1 MNQDY
6 TIRLETKNDY
16 REAEQLTREA
26 FWNVYRPGCLEH
38 YVLHVL
44 RDDPAFVPEL
54 DFVME
59 RDGRL
64 IGHVMYLRSEIHG
77 DDGRVI
83 PIMTF
88 GPISIAPDCKGQGY
102 GIRLL
107 RCSMEA
113 ARKLG
118 AGALAITGNIGF
130 YGKSGFVVASTCGIH
145 YFAQPREA
153 EVPYFLIRELEPGFL
168 GQHCQNHILRP
179 VVIGHIPEKH
189 PSQNGQN
196 QKNDSTSNKPLLAP
210 GHVFASHTPIPPVR
224 IYPTKVSRKIKIR
237 FTPAT
242 QFTR

>member
-88 GPISIAPDCKGQGY
+88 SPISIAPDCKGQGY

-118 AGALAITGNIGF
+118 
-130 YGKSGFVVASTCGIH
+130 KSQSAVA
-145 YFAQPREA
+145 
-153 EVPYFLIRELEPGFL
+153 
-168 GQHCQNHILRP
+168 NKLRP
-179 VVIGHIPEKH
+179 
-189 PSQNGQN
+189 
-196 QKNDSTSNKPLLAP
+196 T
-210 GHVFASHTPIPPVR
+210 
-224 IYPTKVSRKIKIR
+224 
-237 FTPAT
+237 
-242 QFTR
+242 